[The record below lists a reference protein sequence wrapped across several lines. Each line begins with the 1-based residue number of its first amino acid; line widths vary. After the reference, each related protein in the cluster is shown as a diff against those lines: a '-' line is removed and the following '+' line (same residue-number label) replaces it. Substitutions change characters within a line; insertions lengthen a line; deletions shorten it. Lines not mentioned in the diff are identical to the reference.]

1 MGAFA
6 SSQNST
12 LFWYIDSETEDSDN
26 VLFSSNKKEKS
37 KPVWKKISF
46 QIYRDWWITVYFSS
60 VCPQKI

>member
-26 VLFSSNKKEKS
+26 VLFSSNKKNLSLCEKKSLS
-37 KPVWKKISF
+37 K
-46 QIYRDWWITVYFSS
+46 YTETDE
-60 VCPQKI
+60 